1 MPTVFITGASRGLGE
16 EFVKQFLEDDWDII
30 ATCRNPNE
38 IQLDIPPNNIDIFPL
53 DVTVHDRIKRVKSDL
68 GKRLID
74 VLINNAG
81 ITGQRDG
88 F

>member
-38 IQLDIPPNNIDIFPL
+38 IQLDIPRNSYL
-53 DVTVHDRIKRVKSDL
+53 
-68 GKRLID
+68 
-74 VLINNAG
+74 
-81 ITGQRDG
+81 
-88 F
+88 